1 MTRPT
6 TCLRGH
12 DLNDESNIY
21 RYKNKRICKQCRK
34 DRAKQGAITKSPNP
48 AVAGMTKKEKKTY
61 YARLAYWKDK
71 GKPVPAE
78 KGKHFRP
85 GADCEACHLPIA
97 TRDDK
102 HSNYATHRWC
112 RPGDA
117 FRDGELCKICELPVS
132 ITAKHCKEKAHD
144 ACVKKRSEA
153 NKKAKQE
160 DRNARRPK
168 PKPEQFQ
175 KLQRM
180 SRVEKSEVVHVE
192 VLDTPE
198 ERARVAELLERARV
212 ARMATPVLS
221 RWERDSLWS

>member
-1 MTRPT
+1 MTRST

-34 DRAKQGAITKSPNP
+34 DRAKQDAITKSPNP
-48 AVAGMTKKEKKTY
+48 AVAGMTKKQKTAY
-61 YARLAYWKDK
+61 YARVAYWKDK
-71 GKPVPAE
+71 GKPVPSE

-85 GADCEACHLPIA
+85 GSQCEACHLPIA

-117 FRDGELCKICELPVS
+117 FRDGEPCKICELPVS
-132 ITAKHCKEKAHD
+132 VSTKHCKEKAHD

-168 PKPEQFQ
+168 PKPQQFQ

-180 SRVEKSEVVHVE
+180 SKVEKREVE
-192 VLDTPE
+192 VLPVLDTE
-198 ERARVAELLERARV
+198 AERARVAELQARAAANRV
-212 ARMATPVLS
+212 TLTFS
-221 RWERDSLWS
+221 RWSD